1 MITPEELQRMKETD
15 IREVSREELTN
26 LCDITIDMTLN
37 PQERVRQ
44 FAEQTNNLYIHK
56 MGEYVVKVSYADTDQ
71 NVNDVLE
78 RYMANVAEIIFR
90 IRWKSRE
97 GCGNLKEDQVKENF

>member
-1 MITPEELQRMKETD
+1 MISPEELQRMKETD

-78 RYMANVAEIIFR
+78 RYMANVAEIIF
-90 IRWKSRE
+90 
-97 GCGNLKEDQVKENF
+97 

>member
-1 MITPEELQRMKETD
+1 MITPEELQRMRETD

-78 RYMANVAEIIFR
+78 RYMANVAEIIF
-90 IRWKSRE
+90 
-97 GCGNLKEDQVKENF
+97 

>member
-56 MGEYVVKVSYADTDQ
+56 MGEYVVKVSNADTDQ

-78 RYMANVAEIIFR
+78 RYMANVAEIIF
-90 IRWKSRE
+90 
-97 GCGNLKEDQVKENF
+97 

>member
-15 IREVSREELTN
+15 IREVSREELPN

-78 RYMANVAEIIFR
+78 RYMANVAEIIF
-90 IRWKSRE
+90 
-97 GCGNLKEDQVKENF
+97 

>member
-1 MITPEELQRMKETD
+1 MITPEELQRMKETN

-78 RYMANVAEIIFR
+78 RYMANVAEIIF
-90 IRWKSRE
+90 
-97 GCGNLKEDQVKENF
+97 

>member
-1 MITPEELQRMKETD
+1 MITREELQRMKETD

-78 RYMANVAEIIFR
+78 RYMANVAEIIF
-90 IRWKSRE
+90 
-97 GCGNLKEDQVKENF
+97 

>member
-1 MITPEELQRMKETD
+1 MFTPEELQRMKETD

-26 LCDITIDMTLN
+26 LCDITVDMTLN

-56 MGEYVVKVSYADTDQ
+56 MGGYIVKVSYADTDQ
-71 NVNDVLE
+71 DINDVLE
-78 RYMANVAEIIFR
+78 RYMANVAEIIF
-90 IRWKSRE
+90 
-97 GCGNLKEDQVKENF
+97 

>member
-44 FAEQTNNLYIHK
+44 FAERTNNLYIHK

-78 RYMANVAEIIFR
+78 RYMANVAEIIF
-90 IRWKSRE
+90 
-97 GCGNLKEDQVKENF
+97 

>member
-26 LCDITIDMTLN
+26 LWDITIDMTLN

-78 RYMANVAEIIFR
+78 RYMANVAEIIF
-90 IRWKSRE
+90 
-97 GCGNLKEDQVKENF
+97 

>member
-1 MITPEELQRMKETD
+1 MFTPEELQRMKETD

-26 LCDITIDMTLN
+26 LCDITVDMTLN
-37 PQERVRQ
+37 PQERIRQ

-71 NVNDVLE
+71 DINDVLA
-78 RYMANVAEIIFR
+78 RYMANVAEIIF
-90 IRWKSRE
+90 
-97 GCGNLKEDQVKENF
+97 

>member
-78 RYMANVAEIIFR
+78 RYMANVAEIIF
-90 IRWKSRE
+90 
-97 GCGNLKEDQVKENF
+97 

>member
-15 IREVSREELTN
+15 NREVSREELTN

-78 RYMANVAEIIFR
+78 RYMANEAEIIF
-90 IRWKSRE
+90 
-97 GCGNLKEDQVKENF
+97 